1 MLTRLPPARV
11 LHEWDAICTD
21 LRKVIHLDAKRSLS
35 DVLGQAIAGQLQFW
49 RVTEPSEAYVATQV
63 TRDSSTNRRT
73 FWIIYAGGLGG
84 GIRRMRGSMDHLMW
98 QARKERCASVQ
109 FQGRDWRKVFPDFN
123 ASFSD
128 GVWHY
133 RKAT

>member
-1 MLTRLPPARV
+1 MLERLPPARV
-11 LHEWDAICTD
+11 LHEWDAICKD
-21 LRKVIHLDAKRSLS
+21 LRRVIHLDAKRSLS
-35 DVLGQAIAGQLQFW
+35 DVLGQAIAGELQFW
-49 RVTEPSEAYVATQV
+49 RVTEPSSAYVATQV
-63 TRDSSTNRRT
+63 TRDRTTSKRT

-84 GIRRMRGSMDHLMW
+84 GIKRMRGSMDLLIG
-98 QARKERCASVQ
+98 QARKERCASVR

-123 ASFSD
+123 ASFAD

>member
-1 MLTRLPPARV
+1 MLERLPPSRV

-21 LRKVIHLDAKRSLS
+21 LRRVIHLDPKRTLS
-35 DVLGQAIAGQLQFW
+35 DMLGQAIAGELQFW
-49 RVTEPSEAYVATQV
+49 RVTEPSSGYVATQV
-63 TRDSSTNRRT
+63 VRDSATSRRT

-84 GIRRMRGSMDHLMW
+84 GIRRMRGSMDLLNW
-98 QARKERCASVQ
+98 QARKERCASVR

-123 ASFSD
+123 ATFSD

>member
-1 MLTRLPPARV
+1 MLERLPPSRV

-21 LRKVIHLDAKRSLS
+21 LRRVIHLDAKRSLS
-35 DVLGQAIAGQLQFW
+35 DVLGQAIAGELQFW
-49 RVTEPSEAYVATQV
+49 RVTEPSSVYVATQV
-63 TRDSSTNRRT
+63 TRDSTTSRRT

-84 GIRRMRGSMDHLMW
+84 GIKRMRGSMDLLMW

-109 FQGRDWRKVFPDFN
+109 FQGRDWRKVFPDFI

>member
-1 MLTRLPPARV
+1 M
-11 LHEWDAICTD
+11 
-21 LRKVIHLDAKRSLS
+21 
-35 DVLGQAIAGQLQFW
+35 
-49 RVTEPSEAYVATQV
+49 ATQV

>member
-1 MLTRLPPARV
+1 MLERLPPSRV
-11 LHEWDAICTD
+11 LHEWDAICAD
-21 LRKVIHLDAKRSLS
+21 MRRVIHLDAKRSLA
-35 DVLGQAIAGQLQFW
+35 DVLDQAIAGELQFW
-49 RVTEPSEAYVATQV
+49 WVTEPSEAYVATQV
-63 TRDSSTNRRT
+63 TRDSATSRRT

-84 GIRRMRGSMDHLMW
+84 GIRRMRGSMDLLIR
-98 QARKERCASVQ
+98 QARKERCASVR

-123 ASFSD
+123 ASFAG

>member
-21 LRKVIHLDAKRSLS
+21 LGKVIHHDAKRSLS

-49 RVTEPSEAYVATQV
+49 RVTEPSEAYVVTQV

>member
-1 MLTRLPPARV
+1 MLERLPPAR
-11 LHEWDAICTD
+11 LIHEWDAIAKD
-21 LRKVIHLDAKRSLS
+21 LKTVIHLDAKRSLS
-35 DVLGQAIAGQLQFW
+35 DVLGQAMTGELQFW
-49 RVTEPSEAYVATQV
+49 RVKEPSEAYVATQV
-63 TRDSSTNRRT
+63 TKDSASRKT

-84 GIRRMRGSMDHLMW
+84 GIRRMRGSMDLLMW
-98 QARKERCASVQ
+98 QARKERCASVR
-109 FQGRDWRKVFPDFN
+109 FQGRDWRKVFPDFS